1 MDGQDEHQC
10 RNVGRPRPFGLPAG
24 QLVGAKFMR
33 RSRVPFDQYLYWSDR
48 RITLIASE
56 NGINLDG
63 TGTWW

>member
-1 MDGQDEHQC
+1 
-10 RNVGRPRPFGLPAG
+10 
-24 QLVGAKFMR
+24 MR